1 MENQCGEES
10 RSVHLAAI
18 LENIPRSDGEAKPLT
33 LLCPAYKTIGN
44 TSCEGC
50 TKTLLILLKVFDAVT
65 IIEDDEGNEPKIKAK
80 GQTAIYFI
88 RSLAVYIRRGLTLV
102 PNWNEKAGVGESPV
116 PSLALKSGAHL
127 VYQMEYH
134 RAFELNDRTP
144 IRSEHV
150 SQAIIKARVRGQSKP
165 MYFFQYDEKSLQFQL
180 IGGRKK
186 PDDPDSLSVM
196 KREIAEELTQNQ
208 LVYNKDYELK
218 ELVSD
223 LKAFDLSRTFGA
235 YSECHFAI
243 YQLKSKRRQLILGPN
258 DRWITL
264 HELLSGKDKN
274 GVRISRYFKEL
285 DNRLPGG
292 LEGLPLSLEKVQ
304 KQPFSEIVK
313 DRRGELTGIIITI
326 LGIIIAIVLM
336 LLS

>member
-1 MENQCGEES
+1 MENQCGEEK
-10 RSVHLAAI
+10 RSVHLADI
-18 LENIPRSDGEAKPLT
+18 LENIPRSDGEAKPLS
-33 LLCPAYKTIGN
+33 LLCPAYKTAGN
-44 TSCEGC
+44 TYCEGC

-65 IIEDDEGNEPKIKAK
+65 IIDDYEGNELKFKAK
-80 GQTAIYFI
+80 TQAAIYFI
-88 RSLAVYIRRGLTLV
+88 RSLAAYLRKGLTLV

-116 PSLALKSGAHL
+116 PSLALRSGAHL
-127 VYQMEYH
+127 VYQMEYR
-134 RAFELNDRTP
+134 RAFELDDQTP
-144 IRSEHV
+144 IRTENV

-165 MYFFQYDEKSLQFQL
+165 MYLFQYDAKSLQFQL

-208 LVYNKDYELK
+208 LVYNKDYQLN
-218 ELVSD
+218 ELVSE

-235 YSECHFAI
+235 YSECHFTI

-264 HELLSGKDKN
+264 RELLSGKDKN

-285 DNRLPGG
+285 NNRLPGG

-304 KQPFSEIVK
+304 KQSLSQIVK
-313 DRRGELTGIIITI
+313 DRHGELTGIIITI
-326 LGIIIAIVLM
+326 LGIIIAIAILWAF
-336 LLS
+336 